1 MSDPSP
7 APQPSPLEMILADK
21 RSIFDTGFPPV
32 VFVVVNALT
41 GLTPAAIAAVALSVL
56 FIVERLIRRRPL
68 LNAVAGL
75 LGTGI
80 AVGIA
85 LKSGSAS
92 GYFVPKAIQ
101 NAVYAL
107 VFLGS
112 IAVRRPLS
120 AIIARFA
127 QAHEGGRGSYYEL
140 RAVRRAHA
148 EVTAAFGALFALRA
162 VLYVIFIAQGKT
174 GLLAT
179 VSLILGYPAFAV
191 VAFASY
197 RLLPKRLDTF
207 GAPPAPSA
215 KAAPEPPL

>member
-1 MSDPSP
+1 M
-7 APQPSPLEMILADK
+7 
-21 RSIFDTGFPPV
+21 
-32 VFVVVNALT
+32 
-41 GLTPAAIAAVALSVL
+41 
-56 FIVERLIRRRPL
+56 
-68 LNAVAGL
+68 
-75 LGTGI
+75 
-80 AVGIA
+80 GIA

-107 VFLGS
+107 VFFGS
-112 IAVRRPLS
+112 ILVRRPLS
-120 AIIARFA
+120 ALIARFA
-127 QAHEGGRGSYYEL
+127 QSHGPEWYEL
-140 RAVRRAHA
+140 RTVRRAHA

-197 RLLPKRLDTF
+197 RLLPKRLDTL
-207 GAPPAPSA
+207 GAPPAPTA
-215 KAAPEPPL
+215 KVAPEPPA